1 MSSNKPD
8 PVAHMS
14 DLQDLEQRMDLK
26 FAKLENNILRW
37 MLAQTFVILGV
48 MADIYKVF
56 GC

>member
-14 DLQDLEQRMDLK
+14 DLQELKQEIDLK
-26 FAKLENNILRW
+26 LEKLKNEILRW
-37 MLAQTFVILGV
+37 MLGQTFVILGV
-48 MADIYKVF
+48 MAAFFKVF

>member
-48 MADIYKVF
+48 MAAFFKVF